1 MKPPKFEYV
10 AAETVEEAVSTKA
23 SYDGEASV
31 LAGGQSLVP
40 MLNFRL
46 ARPAAVIDLNRIPGL
61 TAIRTDSGSV
71 RVGAM
76 TRQRDLERDVRAVR
90 ACPIVSRAL
99 DHVAHPVIRNRGTVG
114 GTIAHAEAAAEM
126 PTTLTALGGSV
137 RVAGV
142 RGERTIPV
150 DELYE
155 FHLTTSLEPD
165 ELIVEVEFPALAA
178 DAGSSFMEVARRH
191 GDYALVG
198 VCAVVRIA
206 PDETIREL
214 RLAYAGIA
222 ETPVRAVAVEQAL
235 VGALPSDEVLAA
247 GAEEGVAY
255 VDAIDEEQATVA
267 YRRELVRALTKRA
280 VRVASTEALERA
292 GGS

>member
-1 MKPPKFEYV
+1 MKPPRFEYV
-10 AAETVEEAVSTKA
+10 AAETIEEAISAKA

-46 ARPAAVIDLNRIPGL
+46 ARPAAVIDLSRVPGL
-61 TAIRTDSGSV
+61 ASIRTDGGSV

-76 TRQRDLERDVRAVR
+76 TRQRDLERDEDALQ
-90 ACPIVSRAL
+90 ACPILTRAL

-126 PTTLTALGGSV
+126 PTTLTALDGSV
-137 RVAGV
+137 RVVGE

-150 DELYE
+150 AELYE

-165 ELIVEVEFPALAA
+165 ELIVEVDFPALAA

-198 VCAVVRIA
+198 VCVVVRMA
-206 PDETIREL
+206 PDETIREV
-214 RLAYAGIA
+214 RVAYAGIA
-222 ETPVRAVAVEQAL
+222 NTPVRGIAVEQAL
-235 VGALPSDEVLAA
+235 IGAPSSDEALTAA
-247 GAEEGVAY
+247 AEKGVAY

-267 YRRELVRALTKRA
+267 YRQELVRALTKRA
-280 VRVASTEALERA
+280 VHAACAEALERSR
-292 GGS
+292 GS